1 VVSRLNLSPRF
12 MRELIDAMDDNFSK
26 WQTREGIRDL
36 PEIEDSGPSDS
47 TAS

>member
-1 VVSRLNLSPRF
+1 VSRVNLSPRF

-36 PEIEDSGPSDS
+36 PEFPPGSGESED
-47 TAS
+47 